1 MSLRKSSRRRKGSKS
16 DVLPNPNARRNRTP
30 APSSAG
36 LDLLSRLIGRIDIFG
51 SPTQKGAP
59 PHETMI
65 LSKLL
70 GGICVRKH
78 ALIIHSKKN
87 SSGVSIQSFAVRLTD
102 GGRQMRYMLLNAG
115 EIAEDIDLELS
126 SSDYLTMN
134 GILKQPCDE
143 GVILASPIA
152 AAPCLQ
158 AAKPWILTATILAS
172 SMAFIDGT
180 VVNVALGALQREFD
194 ATLVGVQWVV
204 EAYALFLASLV
215 LVGGSLGD
223 LYGRRRVFALGIAIF
238 AVASVACGLSRDI
251 DELIL
256 ARAAQGIGAAL
267 LVPGSLALISASFPE
282 NERGRAIGTW
292 SGMSAITAAAGPV
305 IGGWLIEH
313 ASWRWAFFLNLPL
326 AAVTLAIIFWHVPES
341 RAEIRTRRLDWLGAF
356 LVTAGLGLIVFA
368 LLESSSYGW
377 GSGRVIGGLVVG
389 TVSLVLF
396 ILVESRSAA
405 PILPLKLFRIRNFT
419 GANLL
424 TLFLYAALGGAM
436 FFLPLNLIQV
446 QGYSATAAGAAL
458 LPFILLFSFLS
469 RWAGGLVE
477 RWGPKKPLV
486 IGPLIVGLAFVLLAL
501 PGQGGS
507 YWTTFFPGVVLLGLG
522 MATSVAPLTTAVMT
536 SLSADRAGVA
546 SGANN
551 AVSRVAALLAIA
563 IFGVVMLHAFNSALD
578 RRFDSLELSPEARHL
593 LDNDRA
599 KLGAME
605 PPSIL
610 EQET

>member
-1 MSLRKSSRRRKGSKS
+1 
-16 DVLPNPNARRNRTP
+16 
-30 APSSAG
+30 
-36 LDLLSRLIGRIDIFG
+36 
-51 SPTQKGAP
+51 
-59 PHETMI
+59 
-65 LSKLL
+65 
-70 GGICVRKH
+70 
-78 ALIIHSKKN
+78 
-87 SSGVSIQSFAVRLTD
+87 
-102 GGRQMRYMLLNAG
+102 
-115 EIAEDIDLELS
+115 
-126 SSDYLTMN
+126 MN

-143 GVILASPIA
+143 GVILASPRA
-152 AAPCLQ
+152 AAPCRQ

-238 AVASVACGLSRDI
+238 AVASVACGLARDI
-251 DELIL
+251 NELIL
-256 ARAAQGIGAAL
+256 ARAVQGIGAAL
-267 LVPGSLALISASFPE
+267 LVPGSLAIISASFPE
-282 NERGRAIGTW
+282 NERGRAIGSW
-292 SGMSAITAAAGPV
+292 SGLSAITGAAGPV

-326 AAVTLAIIFWHVPES
+326 AAVTLAITFRHVPES
-341 RAEIRTRRLDWLGAF
+341 RGEMRAKRLDWPGAL

-368 LLESSSYGW
+368 LLESSNHGW
-377 GSGRVIGGLVVG
+377 RSGRVVGGLAAGVAA
-389 TVSLVLF
+389 LVLF
-396 ILVESRSAA
+396 VVVESRSAA
-405 PILPLKLFRIRNFT
+405 PILPLDLFRIRNFT

-469 RWAGGLVE
+469 RWAGGLVD
-477 RWGPKKPLV
+477 RWGPKGPLV
-486 IGPLIVGLAFVLLAL
+486 VGPLIAGLAFVLLAL

-507 YWTTFFPGVVLLGLG
+507 YWTTFFPGIVLLGLG
-522 MATSVAPLTTAVMT
+522 MATSVAPLTTVVMT
-536 SLSADRAGVA
+536 SVNADRAGVA
-546 SGANN
+546 SGVNN
-551 AVSRVAALLAIA
+551 AVARVAALLAIA
-563 IFGVVMLHAFNSALD
+563 IFGLVMLHAFNSALD
-578 RRFDSLELSPEARHL
+578 RRLDSLRLPPEAQRQ

-599 KLGAME
+599 KLAAME
-605 PPSIL
+605 SPAALDLETTVSVRRVILDSFIFGFRQVLALAAALAFLGALIAWLVIENRPPGRSG
-610 EQET
+610 ETSAAVL

>member
-1 MSLRKSSRRRKGSKS
+1 
-16 DVLPNPNARRNRTP
+16 
-30 APSSAG
+30 
-36 LDLLSRLIGRIDIFG
+36 
-51 SPTQKGAP
+51 
-59 PHETMI
+59 
-65 LSKLL
+65 
-70 GGICVRKH
+70 
-78 ALIIHSKKN
+78 
-87 SSGVSIQSFAVRLTD
+87 
-102 GGRQMRYMLLNAG
+102 
-115 EIAEDIDLELS
+115 
-126 SSDYLTMN
+126 MN

-143 GVILASPIA
+143 GVILTSPRA
-152 AAPCLQ
+152 AAPCRE
-158 AAKPWILTATILAS
+158 AAKPWILAATILAS

-238 AVASVACGLSRDI
+238 AVASVACGLARDI
-251 DELIL
+251 NELIL

-267 LVPGSLALISASFPE
+267 LVPGSLAIIGASFPE

-292 SGMSAITAAAGPV
+292 SGMSAITGAAGPV

-326 AAVTLAIIFWHVPES
+326 AAVTLAITFWHVPES
-341 RAEIRTRRLDWLGAF
+341 RGEKRAGWLDWPGAL
-356 LVTAGLGLIVFA
+356 LVTVGLGLIVFA
-368 LLESSSYGW
+368 LLESSTHGW
-377 GSGRVIGGLVVG
+377 RGGLVVG
-389 TVSLVLF
+389 GLVAGAAAIVLF
-396 ILVESRSAA
+396 VVVESRSAA
-405 PILPLKLFRIRNFT
+405 PILPLELFRIRNFT

-469 RWAGGLVE
+469 RRAGGLVE
-477 RWGPKKPLV
+477 QWGPKKPLV
-486 IGPLIVGLAFVLLAL
+486 LGPLIVGLAFVLLAL
-501 PGQGGS
+501 PGRGGS
-507 YWTTFFPGVVLLGLG
+507 YWTSFFPGIVLLGLG
-522 MATSVAPLTTAVMT
+522 MATSVAPLTTVVMT
-536 SLSADRAGVA
+536 SVGADRAGVA

-551 AVSRVAALLAIA
+551 AVARVAALLAIA
-563 IFGVVMLHAFNSALD
+563 TFGVVMLHAFNSALG
-578 RRFDSLELSPEARHL
+578 RRLDNLDLSPEARRQ

-599 KLGAME
+599 KLAAMD
-605 PPSIL
+605 PPSALSPEIAASVRRTIADSFIGGFRWVL
-610 EQET
+610 MVAAALAVLGALIASMAIGARTDSEAATQARQYNESS

>member
-1 MSLRKSSRRRKGSKS
+1 M
-16 DVLPNPNARRNRTP
+16 T
-30 APSSAG
+30 
-36 LDLLSRLIGRIDIFG
+36 
-51 SPTQKGAP
+51 
-59 PHETMI
+59 
-65 LSKLL
+65 
-70 GGICVRKH
+70 
-78 ALIIHSKKN
+78 
-87 SSGVSIQSFAVRLTD
+87 
-102 GGRQMRYMLLNAG
+102 
-115 EIAEDIDLELS
+115 
-126 SSDYLTMN
+126 

-143 GVILASPIA
+143 GVILASPCSA
-152 AAPCLQ
+152 TPCRE
-158 AAKPWILTATILAS
+158 AAKPWILAATILAS

-194 ATLVGVQWVV
+194 ATLAGVQWVV

-238 AVASVACGLSRDI
+238 AVASVACGLARDI
-251 DELIL
+251 NELIL

-313 ASWRWAFFLNLPL
+313 ASWRWAFFINLPL
-326 AAVTLAIIFWHVPES
+326 AAVTLAITFWHTPES
-341 RAEIRTRRLDWLGAF
+341 RAETRTGRLDWPGALLG
-356 LVTAGLGLIVFA
+356 TAGLGLVVFA
-368 LLESSSYGW
+368 LLESSGHGW
-377 GSGRVIGGLVVG
+377 RSGRVAGAMAAGLAALASFVV
-389 TVSLVLF
+389 
-396 ILVESRSAA
+396 VESRSAA
-405 PILPLKLFRIRNFT
+405 PILPLELFRVRNFT

-436 FFLPLNLIQV
+436 FFLPLNLIQA

-486 IGPLIVGLAFVLLAL
+486 IDPLIAALAFVALAL
-501 PGQGGS
+501 PGQGASHGGS

-522 MATSVAPLTTAVMT
+522 MATSVAPLTTVVMT

-546 SGANN
+546 SGVNN
-551 AVSRVAALLAIA
+551 AVARVAALLAIA
-563 IFGVVMLHAFNSALD
+563 IFGLVMLHAFNATLD
-578 RRFDSLELSPEARHL
+578 RRLDSLSPPPDARHQ
-593 LDNDRA
+593 LDDERA
-599 KLGAME
+599 KLAAME
-605 PPSIL
+605 PPPTL
-610 EQET
+610 EPEAAANVERAIADSFIVGFRRLLTVAAALAVLGAVIVWLVVER

>member
-1 MSLRKSSRRRKGSKS
+1 
-16 DVLPNPNARRNRTP
+16 
-30 APSSAG
+30 
-36 LDLLSRLIGRIDIFG
+36 
-51 SPTQKGAP
+51 
-59 PHETMI
+59 
-65 LSKLL
+65 
-70 GGICVRKH
+70 
-78 ALIIHSKKN
+78 
-87 SSGVSIQSFAVRLTD
+87 
-102 GGRQMRYMLLNAG
+102 MRYMLLNAG
-115 EIAEDIDLELS
+115 EIAEDIDLGLS
-126 SSDYLTMN
+126 SSDYPTMN

-152 AAPCLQ
+152 APCRQ
-158 AAKPWILTATILAS
+158 AAKPWILAATILAS

-180 VVNVALGALQREFD
+180 VVNVALGALQREFN
-194 ATLVGVQWVV
+194 ATMVGVQWVV

-238 AVASVACGLSRDI
+238 AVASVACGLARDI
-251 DELIL
+251 NELIL
-256 ARAAQGIGAAL
+256 ARVAQGIGGAL
-267 LVPGSLALISASFPE
+267 LVPGSLAIIGASFPK

-292 SGMSAITAAAGPV
+292 SGMSAITGAAGPV

-326 AAVTLAIIFWHVPES
+326 AAVALAITFWQVPES
-341 RAEIRTRRLDWLGAF
+341 RGEMRAKRLDWPGAL
-356 LVTAGLGLIVFA
+356 LVTIGLGLIVFA

-377 GSGRVIGGLVVG
+377 LGGRVVGGLVAGVAA
-389 TVSLVLF
+389 LVLF
-396 ILVESRSAA
+396 VVVESRSAA
-405 PILPLKLFRIRNFT
+405 PILPLELIRIRNFT

-458 LPFILLFSFLS
+458 LPFILLFSLLS
-469 RWAGGLVE
+469 RWAGGLVD

-486 IGPLIVGLAFVLLAL
+486 IGPLIVGVAFLLLAL

-507 YWTTFFPGVVLLGLG
+507 YWATFFPGIVLLGLG
-522 MATSVAPLTTAVMT
+522 MAMSAAPLTTVVMT
-536 SLSADRAGVA
+536 SVGPDRAGVA
-546 SGANN
+546 SGVNN
-551 AVSRVAALLAIA
+551 AVARVAALLAIA

-578 RRFDSLELSPEARHL
+578 RRLDGMRLPTEAQRQ

-599 KLGAME
+599 KLAAME
-605 PPSIL
+605 PPSTL
-610 EQET
+610 DPETVLSVSRAIANSFIGGFRWALTLAAALSALGALIAWLIVENRQYSQSRDGTPPI

>member
-1 MSLRKSSRRRKGSKS
+1 
-16 DVLPNPNARRNRTP
+16 
-30 APSSAG
+30 
-36 LDLLSRLIGRIDIFG
+36 
-51 SPTQKGAP
+51 
-59 PHETMI
+59 
-65 LSKLL
+65 
-70 GGICVRKH
+70 
-78 ALIIHSKKN
+78 
-87 SSGVSIQSFAVRLTD
+87 
-102 GGRQMRYMLLNAG
+102 MRYVLLNEG

-126 SSDYLTMN
+126 SSDYPTMN

-152 AAPCLQ
+152 APCRQ

-180 VVNVALGALQREFD
+180 VVNVALGALQREFG

-223 LYGRRRVFALGIAIF
+223 LYGRRRIFALGIAMF
-238 AVASVACGLSRDI
+238 AVASVACGLARDI
-251 DELIL
+251 NELIL

-267 LVPGSLALISASFPE
+267 LVPGSLAIIGASFPE

-292 SGMSAITAAAGPV
+292 SGMSAITGAAGPV

-326 AAVTLAIIFWHVPES
+326 AAVTLAITFWHVPES
-341 RAEIRTRRLDWLGAF
+341 RGEMRGKRLDWPGAL
-356 LVTAGLGLIVFA
+356 LVTVGLGLIVFA

-377 GSGRVIGGLVVG
+377 RGGRVVGGLVAGVAA
-389 TVSLVLF
+389 LVLF
-396 ILVESRSAA
+396 VVVESRSAA
-405 PILPLKLFRIRNFT
+405 PILPLKLFSIRNFT

-469 RWAGGLVE
+469 RWAGGLVD
-477 RWGPKKPLV
+477 RWGPKKPLFV
-486 IGPLIVGLAFVLLAL
+486 GPLIVGLAFVLLAL

-507 YWTTFFPGVVLLGLG
+507 YWATFFPGIVLLGLG
-522 MATSVAPLTTAVMT
+522 MATSAAPLTTVVMT
-536 SLSADRAGVA
+536 SVGADRAGVA

-551 AVSRVAALLAIA
+551 AVARVAALLAIA
-563 IFGVVMLHAFNSALD
+563 VFGVVMLHAFSTALD
-578 RRFDSLELSPEARHL
+578 RRLDSLELSPEMRRQ

-599 KLGAME
+599 KLAAME
-605 PPSIL
+605 PPAALSPEIAASVRRTTADSFIGGFRWVL
-610 EQET
+610 MVAAALAVLGALIASMAIGARTDQRSGDTSAPVQ

>member
-1 MSLRKSSRRRKGSKS
+1 
-16 DVLPNPNARRNRTP
+16 
-30 APSSAG
+30 
-36 LDLLSRLIGRIDIFG
+36 
-51 SPTQKGAP
+51 
-59 PHETMI
+59 
-65 LSKLL
+65 
-70 GGICVRKH
+70 
-78 ALIIHSKKN
+78 
-87 SSGVSIQSFAVRLTD
+87 
-102 GGRQMRYMLLNAG
+102 MLLNAG

-126 SSDYLTMN
+126 SSDYPTMN

-143 GVILASPIA
+143 GVILSSPIA
-152 AAPCLQ
+152 APCRQ
-158 AAKPWILTATILAS
+158 VAKPWILTATILAS

-194 ATLVGVQWVV
+194 ATLAGVQWVV

-238 AVASVACGLSRDI
+238 AVASVACGLARDI
-251 DELIL
+251 NELIL

-267 LVPGSLALISASFPE
+267 LVPGSLAIIGAVFPE

-292 SGMSAITAAAGPV
+292 SGMSAITGAAGPV

-326 AAVTLAIIFWHVPES
+326 AAVTLAITFWQVPES
-341 RAEIRTRRLDWLGAF
+341 RGEKRAVGLDWPGAL
-356 LVTAGLGLIVFA
+356 LVTVGLGLIVFA

-377 GSGRVIGGLVVG
+377 HGGRVVGGLVAGVAA
-389 TVSLVLF
+389 LVLF
-396 ILVESRSAA
+396 VVVESRSAA
-405 PILPLKLFRIRNFT
+405 PILPLELFRIRNFT

-458 LPFILLFSFLS
+458 LPFILLFSLLS
-469 RWAGGLVE
+469 RWAGGLVD
-477 RWGPKKPLV
+477 RWGPKKPLFV
-486 IGPLIVGLAFVLLAL
+486 GPLIVGLAFVLLAL
-501 PGQGGS
+501 PGQGGN
-507 YWTTFFPGVVLLGLG
+507 YWTTFFPGIVLLGLG
-522 MATSVAPLTTAVMT
+522 MATSVAPLTTVVMT
-536 SLSADRAGVA
+536 SVGADRAGVA

-551 AVSRVAALLAIA
+551 AVARVAALLAIA
-563 IFGVVMLHAFNSALD
+563 IFGVVMLHAFDRALD
-578 RRFDSLELSPEARHL
+578 RQLDRLELSPETRRQ

-599 KLGAME
+599 KLAAMD
-605 PPSIL
+605 PPSTLNPDTATSVRRTIADSFIGGFRRL
-610 EQET
+610 LTLAAALAVLGALIAWMAIGVRTDQRSADTRAPVPRA

>member
-1 MSLRKSSRRRKGSKS
+1 
-16 DVLPNPNARRNRTP
+16 
-30 APSSAG
+30 
-36 LDLLSRLIGRIDIFG
+36 
-51 SPTQKGAP
+51 
-59 PHETMI
+59 
-65 LSKLL
+65 
-70 GGICVRKH
+70 
-78 ALIIHSKKN
+78 
-87 SSGVSIQSFAVRLTD
+87 
-102 GGRQMRYMLLNAG
+102 
-115 EIAEDIDLELS
+115 
-126 SSDYLTMN
+126 MN

-143 GVILASPIA
+143 GVILASPLA
-152 AAPCLQ
+152 AALCRQ

-223 LYGRRRVFALGIAIF
+223 LYGRRRIFALGIAIF
-238 AVASVACGLSRDI
+238 AVASVACGLARDI
-251 DELIL
+251 NELIL

-267 LVPGSLALISASFPE
+267 LVPGSLAIISASFPE

-292 SGMSAITAAAGPV
+292 SGMSAITGAAGPV

-326 AAVTLAIIFWHVPES
+326 AAVTLAITFWHVPES
-341 RAEIRTRRLDWLGAF
+341 RGEMRSKRLDWPGA
-356 LVTAGLGLIVFA
+356 LLITVGLGLIVFA
-368 LLESSSYGW
+368 LLESSSHGW
-377 GSGRVIGGLVVG
+377 RGGRVVGGLAAGVVA
-389 TVSLVLF
+389 LILF
-396 ILVESRSAA
+396 VAVESRSAA
-405 PILPLKLFRIRNFT
+405 PILPLGLFRILNFT

-436 FFLPLNLIQV
+436 FFLPLNFIQV

-477 RWGPKKPLV
+477 RWGPKKPLLV
-486 IGPLIVGLAFVLLAL
+486 GPLIVGLAFVLLAL
-501 PGQGGS
+501 SGKGGS
-507 YWTTFFPGVVLLGLG
+507 YWTTFFPGIVLLGLG
-522 MATSVAPLTTAVMT
+522 MATSVAPLTTVVMT
-536 SLSADRAGVA
+536 SISADRAGVA

-551 AVSRVAALLAIA
+551 AVARVAALLAIGV
-563 IFGVVMLHAFNSALD
+563 FGVVMLQAFNSAIDRQLD
-578 RRFDSLELSPEARHL
+578 GMRLPPEARRQ

-599 KLGAME
+599 KLAATEAPPMLDLETAASVRRTIADSFIVGFRWVLMLAAALAVLGALITWLVIENRPQRQSGDMM
-605 PPSIL
+605 L
-610 EQET
+610 